1 MYKLTFVRRSGQWM
15 DPDWLPGLLAPDA
28 NARRTG
34 GRGPAQIGYG
44 RRNPNQVRK
53 QGKKKK

>member
-1 MYKLTFVRRSGQWM
+1 M

-34 GRGPAQIGYG
+34 GRGPARIGHG
-44 RRNPNQVRK
+44 RRNPNEVRK